1 LKIRFLEDASYAI
14 VDDVLS
20 NYFSL
25 KKKRWMQKKK
35 KKKKKK
41 KSMSGFLG
49 PNMSRILGFLIS
61 PKSLTFFL
69 VFSLKF

>member
-25 KKKRWMQKKK
+25 KKKKMDAKK

>member
-35 KKKKKK
+35 KKEEEEINVWV
-41 KSMSGFLG
+41 F
-49 PNMSRILGFLIS
+49 R
-61 PKSLTFFL
+61 PKH
-69 VFSLKF
+69 V

>member
-20 NYFSL
+20 IYFSF

-35 KKKKKK
+35 KKEEEEINVWV
-41 KSMSGFLG
+41 F
-49 PNMSRILGFLIS
+49 R
-61 PKSLTFFL
+61 PKH
-69 VFSLKF
+69 V

>member
-25 KKKRWMQKKK
+25 KKKKMDAKKK
-35 KKKKKK
+35 KKRRRR
-41 KSMSGFLG
+41 
-49 PNMSRILGFLIS
+49 NQCLGF
-61 PKSLTFFL
+61 
-69 VFSLKF
+69 

>member
-25 KKKRWMQKKK
+25 KKKMDAKKK
-35 KKKKKK
+35 KKRRRR
-41 KSMSGFLG
+41 
-49 PNMSRILGFLIS
+49 NQCLGF
-61 PKSLTFFL
+61 
-69 VFSLKF
+69 